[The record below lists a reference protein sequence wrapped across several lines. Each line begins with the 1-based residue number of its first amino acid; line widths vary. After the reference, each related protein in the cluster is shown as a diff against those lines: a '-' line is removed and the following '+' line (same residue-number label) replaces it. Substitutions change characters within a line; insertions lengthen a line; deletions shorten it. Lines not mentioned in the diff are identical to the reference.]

1 MTEMLLPYNP
11 LWVLL
16 SPDPGAFIHSLN
28 KLFSQYL
35 YCAQRSQGNRRKEQ
49 PLLTGFLQEAR
60 PCDRGSKC
68 EFNVINN
75 V

>member
-1 MTEMLLPYNP
+1 MGSVVPRTQ
-11 LWVLL
+11 VLL
-16 SPDPGAFIHSLN
+16 LIHSISFFPN
-28 KLFSQYL
+28 TFTVPRG
-35 YCAQRSQGNRRKEQ
+35 ARGNRRKEQ
-49 PLLTGFLQEAR
+49 PLLTGFLQEAG